1 MEKSKTTTAQKKAK
15 IKYDKKTYLRLS
27 LLIRKDDTEI
37 INKLESVPSKN
48 GYIINLIKEDIANK
62 KAFEEI
68 KKEYETL
75 KKAYK

>member
-15 IKYDKKTYLRLS
+15 NKYDKKTYLRLS
-27 LLIRKDDTEI
+27 LLIRKDDKEI
-37 INKLESVPSKN
+37 INRLESVPSKN

-62 KAFEEI
+62 KAFDEI
-68 KKEYETL
+68 KEEYETL

>member
-15 IKYDKKTYLRLS
+15 NKYDKKTYFRLS
-27 LLIRKDDTEI
+27 LLIRKDDKEI

-62 KAFEEI
+62 KAFNEI
-68 KKEYETL
+68 KEEYETL
-75 KKAYK
+75 KKTYK